1 MITIFNRESLW
12 IGRDM
17 KRFNEMREALEREK
31 IPYTYRTRSSGNRWM
46 GHGTVR
52 GSFGEAVPDC
62 FRNKPVV
69 LRRMSPECMLYN
81 IREGRPLPGA
91 SFSLEVKAVW
101 TTGQRRSRQQHYRV
115 RRKI

>member
-31 IPYTYRTRSSGNRWM
+31 IPYTYGTRSSGNRWM

-52 GSFGEAVPDC
+52 GSFVSVGSSIDLMYEYEI
-62 FRNKPVV
+62 FV
-69 LRRMSPECMLYN
+69 LRKD
-81 IREGRPLPGA
+81 
-91 SFSLEVKAVW
+91 LEKARYFAN
-101 TTGQRRSRQQHYRV
+101 TY
-115 RRKI
+115 

>member
-52 GSFGEAVPDC
+52 GSFGSAGSSIDLMYEYEI
-62 FRNKPVV
+62 FV
-69 LRRMSPECMLYN
+69 LRKD
-81 IREGRPLPGA
+81 
-91 SFSLEVKAVW
+91 LEKARYFAN
-101 TTGQRRSRQQHYRV
+101 TY
-115 RRKI
+115 

>member
-46 GHGTVR
+46 GQGTAR
-52 GSFGEAVPDC
+52 GSFGSVGSSIDLMYEYEI
-62 FRNKPVV
+62 FV
-69 LRRMSPECMLYN
+69 LRKD
-81 IREGRPLPGA
+81 
-91 SFSLEVKAVW
+91 LERARYFAN
-101 TTGQRRSRQQHYRV
+101 TY
-115 RRKI
+115 

>member
-52 GSFGEAVPDC
+52 GSVGRVGSSIDLMYEYEIF
-62 FRNKPVV
+62 V
-69 LRRMSPECMLYN
+69 LRKD
-81 IREGRPLPGA
+81 
-91 SFSLEVKAVW
+91 LEKARYFAN
-101 TTGQRRSRQQHYRV
+101 TY
-115 RRKI
+115 

>member
-52 GSFGEAVPDC
+52 GSFGRVGSSIDLMYEYEI
-62 FRNKPVV
+62 FV
-69 LRRMSPECMLYN
+69 LRKD
-81 IREGRPLPGA
+81 
-91 SFSLEVKAVW
+91 LERARYFAN
-101 TTGQRRSRQQHYRV
+101 TY
-115 RRKI
+115 

>member
-46 GHGTVR
+46 GHGTVL
-52 GSFGEAVPDC
+52 GSSIDLMYEYEIF
-62 FRNKPVV
+62 V
-69 LRRMSPECMLYN
+69 LRKD
-81 IREGRPLPGA
+81 
-91 SFSLEVKAVW
+91 LERARYFAN
-101 TTGQRRSRQQHYRV
+101 TY
-115 RRKI
+115 

>member
-52 GSFGEAVPDC
+52 GSFGSVGSSIDLMYEYEI
-62 FRNKPVV
+62 FV
-69 LRRMSPECMLYN
+69 LRKDLEKARYFAN
-81 IREGRPLPGA
+81 KIGRA
-91 SFSLEVKAVW
+91 HV
-101 TTGQRRSRQQHYRV
+101 
-115 RRKI
+115 